1 MSVKPLWHL
10 ALFLQGFLI
19 QALWHTK
26 AVIEI
31 TILNNLWMSF
41 FVISRIAKV
50 EAGVIR
56 RSRRLRF
63 ITLTEEKCFCFFK
76 DNKLS
81 KAPELDMITR
91 RNHAPRSYMAD
102 YPWPWVSLSWFLFN
116 LQLFDVLVN
125 DFENSMYALGQSE
138 KT

>member
-1 MSVKPLWHL
+1 
-10 ALFLQGFLI
+10 
-19 QALWHTK
+19 
-26 AVIEI
+26 
-31 TILNNLWMSF
+31 MSF
-41 FVISRIAKV
+41 FFVIPRIAKV

-63 ITLTEEKCFCFFK
+63 ITLTKEKYFCFFT

-81 KAPELDMITR
+81 KAPELNMITR
-91 RNHAPRSYMAD
+91 RNQAPRSHMTD
-102 YPWPWVSLSWFLFN
+102 YPWPRVSLSGLLFN